1 MKKSLK
7 NDVFKYKGYIGSAE
21 VDTESRVLV
30 GRLLFIQD
38 IIGYSGSDL
47 DSLEKAFHEAVDDY
61 LQTCAELGEEPDTPC
76 KGTFNVRVGPQRHRD
91 ANVDAV
97 RRGISL
103 NEWVAL
109 AFDTLLAQSVE
120 AASPRVQ
127 QVSHQAV
134 AYESTGIVF
143 NAGTDM
149 PRTYQQQVTSTGV
162 AHGVSK
168 PH

>member
-1 MKKSLK
+1 MKKTFK
-7 NDVFKYKGYIGSAE
+7 NEGFKYKGYIGSAE

-30 GRLLFIQD
+30 GRLLFIKD
-38 IIGYSGSDL
+38 IIGYSGCDL
-47 DSLEKAFHEAVDDY
+47 DSLERAFHEAVDDY
-61 LQTCAELGEEPDTPC
+61 LQTCAELGEAPDTPC

-91 ANVDAV
+91 ANVDAA

-103 NEWVAL
+103 NEWVSM
-109 AFDTLLAQSVE
+109 AFDTLLAQSAGAE
-120 AASPRVQ
+120 
-127 QVSHQAV
+127 SHQIQHGSYQTI

-149 PRTYQQQVTSTGV
+149 PRTYEQQVTSTG
-162 AHGVSK
+162 AAQGVSK